1 MPSAGLT
8 GNMYKTWALPSK
20 HTQIY
25 LQATLPGSKSLERR
39 KLALENEGSLP
50 GGGSTE
56 NRMKGICG
64 TAQGGKFRSQG
75 RNLRSQGRNLKVR
88 RSSLPLPTFQSGL
101 LCMPHCR
108 DEPQPCLGISTF
120 PLPTA

>member
-8 GNMYKTWALPSK
+8 GNTYKTWALPSK

-25 LQATLPGSKSLERR
+25 LQATLPGSKSLERHT
-39 KLALENEGSLP
+39 LALENEGSLP

-56 NRMKGICG
+56 NRMKGIGG

-75 RNLRSQGRNLKVR
+75 RNLKVR
-88 RSSLPLPTFQSGL
+88 RSSPPVPTFQSGL
-101 LCMPHCR
+101 LCMPNCR